1 MMAMT
6 MKKRIVAGAVAL
18 ALGGALSA
26 CSAGDSDGDTR
37 KGTQQSSP
45 TVSEPSDGYSTL
57 PDKTTGTGD
66 ADDADDKASAVL
78 ADSYAEAFGL
88 TPVTEGLVTVELV
101 NDRTG
106 EVMLIDIPEGL
117 EPIKSHEAGG
127 YALESAW
134 NKKFPEIPW
143 AEREEAKNAGLPE
156 PTHGWEIEQVS
167 AGVVASE
174 YDEQDRS
181 RYLSGRGVFQ
191 GPYKRTAML
200 ADFGP
205 SVVTWADDHTMELT
219 FFNESNDAYFV
230 RVSTA
235 YNKKV
240 KGNDQLL
247 AEAAGIFDSIR
258 LK

>member
-1 MMAMT
+1 MMTMT
-6 MKKRIVAGAVAL
+6 MKKRIVVGAMAL
-18 ALGGALSA
+18 ALGGVLGA

-37 KGTQQSSP
+37 EGMQQQSP
-45 TVSEPSDGYSTL
+45 PVSEQSGDPSTL
-57 PDKTTGTGD
+57 PDKTAGTSD
-66 ADDADDKASAVL
+66 ADDADNEAPAVL
-78 ADSYAEAFGL
+78 AGSYAEAFGL
-88 TPVTEGLVTVELV
+88 TAVTEGLVTVELV

-117 EPIKSHEAGG
+117 EPTKSFEAGG

-143 AEREEAKNAGLPE
+143 AEREAAKNAGLPE
-156 PTHGWEIEQVS
+156 PTHGWEIERVS

-174 YDEQDRS
+174 HDEQDKTRA
-181 RYLSGRGVFQ
+181 LSGKDFFQ
-191 GPYKRTAML
+191 GPYQRTAML
-200 ADFGP
+200 TDFGP

-230 RVSTA
+230 RVATA
-235 YNKKV
+235 YNKKIT
-240 KGNDQLL
+240 GNDQLL

>member
-1 MMAMT
+1 MKT
-6 MKKRIVAGAVAL
+6 MKTRLLTGAAAA
-18 ALGGALSA
+18 ALGCMLAA
-26 CSAGDSDGDTR
+26 CGTIDSGDSGPSGQPS
-37 KGTQQSSP
+37 KESS
-45 TVSEPSDGYSTL
+45 SESTHSTF
-57 PDKTTGTGD
+57 PEKTTGTGD
-66 ADDADDKASAVL
+66 NGGSDGSDDGL
-78 ADSYAEAFGL
+78 AAPAASYAEAFGL
-88 TPVTEGLVTVELV
+88 SPVTEGLVTVELV

-106 EVMLIDIPEGL
+106 EVMLIDVPEGL

-191 GPYKRTAML
+191 GPYQRTAML
-200 ADFGP
+200 TDFGP
-205 SVVTWADDHTMELT
+205 SIVTWADDHTMELT

-230 RVSTA
+230 RVATA
-235 YNKKV
+235 YDKKV
-240 KGNDQLL
+240 TGNDQLL
-247 AEAAGIFDSIR
+247 AEAVGIFDSIR